1 MALAYD
7 ELGASWG
14 IFWFFFFFLNV
25 DLKIF
30 VFIFIYL
37 CVCIP
42 HVCRWSQRPEEGV
55 RGPELWLQVIVSH
68 LMWFLGTEA
77 RSFGRVASVL
87 DY

>member
-1 MALAYD
+1 MS
-7 ELGASWG
+7 LGPPGVSFG
-14 IFWFFFFFLNV
+14 FFFFLNV

-37 CVCIP
+37 CMCIP